1 MHLELFKIGE
11 KIILEKLTGDRYRRM
26 VFGAVYHGEPA
37 GDERIEF
44 YEPSSSL
51 GGAFDGRSL
60 RLTSEDFEIRE
71 DGRVTFSL
79 DGDEYALRLM
89 EQSDSVVEEN
99 GGFLFEQ
106 APRNDDEEDENEG
119 E

>member
-1 MHLELFKIGE
+1 
-11 KIILEKLTGDRYRRM
+11 
-26 VFGAVYHGEPA
+26 
-37 GDERIEF
+37 
-44 YEPSSSL
+44 
-51 GGAFDGRSL
+51 
-60 RLTSEDFEIRE
+60 
-71 DGRVTFSL
+71 
-79 DGDEYALRLM
+79 M